1 MSVKVSIVIPLYN
14 KEEYIERV
22 LKCIENQSLEDWEC
36 IIIDDGSTD
45 NSARIVKNYI
55 SNRGNKWKYF
65 HQENRG
71 QAAARNIGIDLSTGE
86 YIAFLDADD
95 LWPSNKLLLQYS
107 ALESNKSYV
116 LALSPFVIF
125 ESNSNFPRLVAHS
138 NAKKMLSGWLSMTGF
153 GGGLESVGLIRKSAL
168 GTNLRFDSSLTTSS
182 GLDLALKLSDLG
194 GICLLKEIGL
204 LYRINDGQWH
214 SNMGELER
222 NLVIIRNIHEKRSKN
237 SLEPSHFAYIY
248 WANIRLNGWRNFFKA
263 ILKSIFYT
271 ENFRL
276 QMIVSLVRR
285 NLIAR
290 ILGFIN
296 LIHIRKLLAKID

>member
-1 MSVKVSIVIPLYN
+1 MPVKVSIVIPLYN

-45 NSARIVKNYI
+45 NSAMIVKNYI
-55 SNRGNKWKYF
+55 SNRGNKWRYF

-71 QAAARNIGIDLSTGE
+71 QAAARNIGIDLSMGE

-95 LWPSNKLLLQYS
+95 LWSSNKLFLQYA
-107 ALESNKSYV
+107 ALESNANYV

-138 NAKKMLSGWLSMTGF
+138 NAKEMLSGWLSMKGF

-168 GTNLRFDSSLTTSS
+168 GANVRFDSSLTTSS
-182 GLDLALKLSDLG
+182 GLDLTLKLSDLG

-204 LYRINDGQWH
+204 LYRINEGQWH
-214 SNMGELER
+214 TNMGELER
-222 NLVIIRNIHEKRSKN
+222 NLVIIRNRHEKRSEN
-237 SLEPSHFAYIY
+237 SLVSAHFAYIY
-248 WANIRLNGWRNFFKA
+248 WVNIRLAGGSVFFKA
-263 ILKSIFYT
+263 ILKSMFCT
-271 ENFRL
+271 ENLRL
-276 QMIVSLVRR
+276 QMLVSLVKR
-285 NLIAR
+285 NLKAR
-290 ILGFIN
+290 ILG
-296 LIHIRKLLAKID
+296 LLYYVHIRNLLAKIN